1 MSMATSGTYN
11 NFFEVNDKIYSH
23 ILNPKTGYPTDNNVI
38 SATVI
43 ANNCI
48 DADALAT
55 LLNVMSIK
63 KSIQL
68 INNLDQVEC
77 FIVER
82 NGDVFNYYYSKN
94 MKKYIN

>member
-1 MSMATSGTYN
+1 M
-11 NFFEVNDKIYSH
+11 V
-23 ILNPKTGYPTDNNVI
+23 

-55 LLNVMSIK
+55 LLNVMNIE

-77 FIVER
+77 FIIER
-82 NGDVFNYYYSKN
+82 NGEAFNYYYSKN
-94 MKKYIN
+94 MEKYIN